1 MKTILYGCCVMLLVA
16 CHQTVGVGAL
26 LDRAAEVVDK
36 EPALAR
42 QMLDTLALNAV
53 EEPAERARF
62 ALLYARTLDK
72 CYIDVADDSLTRVAV
87 AYYKRHGVPCDRA
100 HALYYHAR
108 VKMNAGLADEAVSL
122 LVEALTYAIE
132 SKEVRLQALI
142 HSSLGNLYGQQYANR
157 KALEHYREAEACFA
171 QLGEELNRAFLLE
184 NIGHMHYLLEEYEQ
198 ALPVL
203 EQALDKFVYLKVY
216 AKAQHTAAFMVPM
229 MLQKGKSVA
238 DIKGWL
244 RKHYQLN
251 GSSQIPMNDYGVWM
265 DLYMRDK
272 QLDSARMIG
281 IQALNHKSSFSKKH
295 LAGFYAQLSVVE
307 KKSEDF
313 KKAYSY
319 QATYQA
325 IIDTLAMLDHHKAIY
340 EIETKYKNKLLQER
354 YETERMR
361 RRLQWVIFG
370 VALVGG
376 TCVIAYWIRCQR
388 RLHRRAEL
396 LLRRS
401 RAELGRMQEQYST
414 MYADYQ
420 VVRAEL
426 SRADAQEQ
434 RLGEALEMRLKGLK
448 QLIEKTKGTK
458 EATFKQAFHRFAQV
472 DTYSKTALSD
482 LQYVVNK
489 KYYGIIDHLKAH
501 YEELGKH
508 DLDLCA
514 LLCFGFS
521 QYAICYLYGYGDL
534 ATYYNKRSRL
544 RHRLHLPP
552 DCKLEDFIQ
561 EELRKLRRAQWA

>member
-1 MKTILYGCCVMLLVA
+1 MKTILYGCCVLLLVA

-42 QMLDTLALNAV
+42 QMLDTLVLNEV
-53 EEPAERARF
+53 EESAERARF

-87 AYYKRHGVPCDRA
+87 AYYKRHGAPCDRA
-100 HALYYHAR
+100 QALYYHAR
-108 VKMNAGLADEAVSL
+108 VKMNAGLSDEAVSL
-122 LVEALTYAIE
+122 LVEALTFAVE

-184 NIGHMHYLLEEYEQ
+184 NIGRIYRLLDQPED
-198 ALPVL
+198 ALANFML
-203 EQALDKFVYLKVY
+203 AYDLCERLKQSEM
-216 AKAQHTAAFMVPM
+216 AMRLTMSMVPIW
-229 MLQKGKSVA
+229 LDQGVEIG
-238 DIKGWL
+238 DIKQRILQGYHEVGI
-244 RKHYQLN
+244 RD
-251 GSSQIPMNDYGVWM
+251 IPVQDCGVWM
-265 DLYMRDK
+265 DLYKHEGDLVNAKKVALKM
-272 QLDSARMIG
+272 
-281 IQALNHKSSFSKKH
+281 LNHKQSLTKNH
-295 LAGFYAQLSVVE
+295 LAGMYALLADIEEERGNYKTAYEFLTISRDAIDSLDWE
-307 KKSEDF
+307 KHQR
-313 KKAYSY
+313 A
-319 QATYQA
+319 
-325 IIDTLAMLDHHKAIY
+325 LW
-340 EIETKYKNKLLQER
+340 EIEERYQNELLQER
-354 YETERMR
+354 YQTERMR
-361 RRLQWVIFG
+361 RRLQWVVFG
-370 VALVGG
+370 IVLVGLAG
-376 TCVIAYWIRCQR
+376 IITYWIRCQR

-396 LLRRS
+396 LLHRS

-426 SRADAQEQ
+426 SRADVQEQ